1 MKKSVTYKNTSMSQL
16 LHTRHS
22 NTVMAV
28 FKEALVLNM
37 RSHWIIL
44 VARPLHALSRMLLF
58 TEVNWLHLCI
68 EITAVH
74 PATPIK

>member
-1 MKKSVTYKNTSMSQL
+1 MKKSVTNKSTSVTATS
-16 LHTRHS
+16 HTWHS
-22 NTVMAV
+22 NTVTGTAV

-74 PATPIK
+74 PIK